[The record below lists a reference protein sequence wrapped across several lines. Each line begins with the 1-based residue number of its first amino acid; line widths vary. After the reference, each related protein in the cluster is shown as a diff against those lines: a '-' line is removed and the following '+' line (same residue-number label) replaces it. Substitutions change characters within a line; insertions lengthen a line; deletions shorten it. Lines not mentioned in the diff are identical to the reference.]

1 MGFCTRARPLQLIV
15 TMSEPRLK
23 KIRRL
28 GTDIPG
34 LTRKRTDR
42 RPYPPGQHGQTRQ
55 RRKVSEYRR
64 RLEEKQKVKLNYNL
78 SERQMRRYF
87 RGAAHDD
94 GVTGDA
100 LFSALEKRLS
110 NAVFRSGMAV
120 TERSARQLVSHGH
133 ILVDGTRV
141 DRPGYS
147 LSVGQTVEL
156 AHKMREN
163 VQVLESVQ
171 RPPQVQLPSY
181 ITRTDEGFLFR
192 IQSEPLRADVPFIV
206 DDRAIIEFYA
216 R

>member
-1 MGFCTRARPLQLIV
+1 
-15 TMSEPRLK
+15 MSEPRLK

-34 LTRKRTDR
+34 LTRKRTDK
-42 RPYPPGQHGQTRQ
+42 RPYPPGQHGQTRT
-55 RRKVSEYRR
+55 RRKISEYRR

-87 RGAAHDD
+87 ADAAHSG
-94 GVTGDA
+94 GVTGDE
-100 LFSALEKRLS
+100 LVRALEKRLS

-120 TERSARQLVSHGH
+120 TERAARQLVSHGH
-133 ILVDGTRV
+133 ILVDSSRV
-141 DRPGYS
+141 DRPSYC

-156 AHKMREN
+156 AQKMREN
-163 VQVLESVQ
+163 VQVLESLQ
-171 RPPQVQLPSY
+171 RPPQVKLPSY

-192 IQSEPLRADVPFIV
+192 IQSEPVRDDVPFIV